1 MRALREDFATGLAKK
16 TEEIERLNDMIREMR
31 LIAELYNELQCTYH
45 DLQSEKAAA
54 DSQVKELT
62 ADVGLVTADNEAL
75 TQQNS
80 KMKQQNEVQD
90 IQSIFGCCCSLECIS
105 PACVCTNVHTLLI
118 VVCFVYC

>member
-1 MRALREDFATGLAKK
+1 MRALREDFTTGLAKK

-31 LIAELYNELQCTYH
+31 LIAEQYNELQYTYH

-62 ADVGLVTADNEAL
+62 VAVGLVTADNEAL

-80 KMKQQNEVQD
+80 KLKQQNEVQD
-90 IQSIFGCCCSLECIS
+90 IQSTLGCCC
-105 PACVCTNVHTLLI
+105 LL
-118 VVCFVYC
+118 